1 MHLQLPFRILLI
13 FILLTLSFFK
23 LPAQDPIFIHDS
35 VPERILSLRNL
46 AYFEDTTNSL
56 KFEEIASSQFHKN
69 FIVNPAFSNKQYN
82 KKATYWVKLD
92 LRHNPLSEK
101 LWILEFYDQTIDNIE
116 AYIPDEE
123 GNFQKVNMGD
133 KLKFESRTFSHKN
146 FELVLH
152 NNTNE
157 VLTYYFKI
165 SSHNFADI
173 RIAIRSMDRFIFY
186 ALNEYFLYGL
196 FYGMIL
202 ILSLY
207 NLLMFF
213 AIREI
218 KYIYYIF
225 YLLSVGVYV
234 MCVDGIA
241 FQYLWPNS
249 PNWNQISYG
258 VFLYS
263 VILWSLLFT
272 KRFLNS
278 KLTAPFLDKVI
289 NYTIVVRSVIFV
301 IALFYNSIFEYRM
314 IEFFP
319 LVLIFL
325 TSIYVWVQGFKPAR
339 FFVIAYGLLFFGFFI
354 KAMVNAGILP
364 FGIIQYYSLHI
375 SFLLEML
382 FLSFALGDR
391 VRILKH
397 LRDRAQLRIIQQHE
411 LNMKLKDQINKELE
425 LNMQLKD
432 KVNRELEEKVNERT
446 IELNE
451 KNQLLEESNQK
462 LIQQAKEINQINS
475 MLDLDNWK
483 LKNNVKEGL
492 VDRFL
497 NKKLNFDEFKKIF
510 PDEFACYRYLE
521 RIKWA
526 EGFKCRKCENDKYFD
541 GLKKFS
547 RRCTRCGYN
556 ESITAYTIFHGIK
569 FPIEKAFYI
578 TYLVISGS
586 TSETLDEISSLLS
599 LRVNTIWNFKN
610 KILTLNKGAEA
621 KKSITAEW
629 YSLLLDK
636 KPRRKSNKQK
646 VAG

>member
-1 MHLQLPFRILLI
+1 MRVYCFCRLI
-13 FILLTLSFFK
+13 STCIIVFCSFAGVSAQEPVFIR
-23 LPAQDPIFIHDS
+23 DD
-35 VPERILSLRNL
+35 VPERIFPLQNL
-46 AYFEDTTNSL
+46 AYFEDTTNRL
-56 KFEEIASSQFHKN
+56 RFEQISSSQFNKN
-69 FIVNPAFSNKQYN
+69 FTFNPAFSNKHYN
-82 KKATYWVKLD
+82 KNATYWVRFQI
-92 LRHNPLSEK
+92 RHNPQSK
-101 LWILEFYDQTIDNIE
+101 KIWILEFYDQTIDNIE
-116 AYIPDEE
+116 AYIPDED
-123 GNFQKVNMGD
+123 GRFQKVRMGD
-133 KLKFESRTFSHKN
+133 KLNFESRTFAHKN
-146 FELVLH
+146 FELILH
-152 NNTNE
+152 NDKSE
-157 VLTYYFKI
+157 VLTYYFKV

-173 RIAIRSMDRFIFY
+173 RIVVRSIDRFIFY

-213 AIREI
+213 AIREV

-225 YLLSVGVYV
+225 YLLSVGIYV

-249 PNWNQISYG
+249 PNWNQIAYG

-263 VILWSLLFT
+263 VIIWSLLFS

-278 KLTAPFLDKVI
+278 KSKAPILNKLID
-289 NYTIVVRSVIFV
+289 YTIIGRSIIF
-301 IALFYNSIFEYRM
+301 ITALFYNEIFEYRV

-319 LVLIFL
+319 LVLIFF
-325 TSIYVWVQGFKPAR
+325 TSIYVLVKGFKPAR
-339 FFVIAYGLLFFGFFI
+339 FFVIAYGLLFLGFLY
-354 KAMVNAGILP
+354 KALVNSGMLP

-397 LRDRAQLRIIQQHE
+397 KRDRAQLRIIQQHE
-411 LNMKLKDQINKELE
+411 LNVKLKDQINRELE
-425 LNMQLKD
+425 LNMELKD
-432 KVNRELEEKVNERT
+432 KVNRELEEKVKGRT

-451 KNQLLEESNQK
+451 KNQLLEESNEK
-462 LIQQAKEINQINS
+462 LVQQAKEINQINS

-492 VDRFL
+492 VDRFI
-497 NKKLNFDEFKKIF
+497 NKKLDFEEFKRIF
-510 PDEFACYRYLE
+510 PDKLACYRYLE
-521 RIKWA
+521 RIKW
-526 EGFKCRKCENDKYFD
+526 EKGFKCRKCENDKFFD

-586 TSETLDEISSLLS
+586 TSETLDQISSMLS

-610 KILTLNKGAEA
+610 KILNLNKKPEA
-621 KKSITAEW
+621 KKSTTAEW
-629 YSLLLDK
+629 YNLLLDK
-636 KPRRKSNKQK
+636 KPRKKSHKQK
-646 VAG
+646 AVG

>member
-1 MHLQLPFRILLI
+1 MHLQLPFRILLT
-13 FILLTLSFFK
+13 FTLLTLAFSK

-56 KFEEIASSQFHKN
+56 EFEEIVSPQFENN
-69 FIVNPAFSNKQYN
+69 FTVNPAFSNKQYN
-82 KKATYWVKLD
+82 KKATYWVRLD

-116 AYIPDEE
+116 AYIPNEE
-123 GNFQKVNMGD
+123 GNYQKVKMGD
-133 KLKFESRTFSHKN
+133 KLDFESRTFSHKN

-152 NNTNE
+152 NDTNE

-173 RIAIRSMDRFIFY
+173 RIAVRSMDRFIFY

-241 FQYLWPNS
+241 FQYLWPDS
-249 PNWNQISYG
+249 PNWNQIAYG

-278 KLTAPFLDKVI
+278 KSTAPFLNKLI
-289 NYTIVVRSVIFV
+289 NYTILVRSMVFV
-301 IALFYNSIFEYRM
+301 IALFYNEIFEYRV

-325 TSIYVWVQGFKPAR
+325 TSIYVLVQGFKPAR

-354 KAMVNAGILP
+354 KALVNSGILP

-397 LRDRAQLRIIQQHE
+397 KRDRAQLRIIQQHE

-451 KNQLLEESNQK
+451 KNQLLEQSNHK

-510 PDEFACYRYLE
+510 PDELACYRYLE
-521 RIKWA
+521 RIKWG

-586 TSETLDEISSLLS
+586 TSETLDEISTLLS

-610 KILTLNKGAEA
+610 KILNLNKSAEA
-621 KKSITAEW
+621 KNSITAEW

-636 KPRRKSNKQK
+636 KPRKKSNKQK